1 MKIDGVFEGGGV
13 RGIAHVGAICALE
26 EHNYE
31 WERVAG
37 TSAGAIIA
45 ALLACG
51 YTGKELKTIIN
62 RADYTNFTKKT
73 CIDKIPII
81 GKGINVW
88 VKMGIY
94 KNDFIEQWLEDL
106 LSKKG
111 VHCFSD
117 LPNPEGLKIIAS
129 DISNGKM
136 VVFPDD
142 LLHYGFPNKKFS
154 IAKAVRMSATIP
166 FFFQPI
172 KWKTPK
178 WKQPCYIVDGGI
190 LSNYPIWIFDS
201 PNIPRWPTFGFHFV
215 KDEIQAEP
223 VHYEEPISM
232 FKGLFKT
239 MMQAHDLRHLNTE
252 ARARTIKIPT
262 GNITSTNFNLSDE
275 EKEWLYH
282 SGYLAAEKFLRSWNF
297 TQYINQYR
305 TGSPS
310 STTSGRTTNLEKQ

>member
-13 RGIAHVGAICALE
+13 RGIAHVGAICTLE
-26 EHNYE
+26 EHGYE

-51 YTGKELKTIIN
+51 YTGKELKIIIN
-62 RADYTNFTKKT
+62 NANYPNFLTKT
-73 CIDKIPII
+73 WLGKIPLI
-81 GKGINVW
+81 GKGVNVW
-88 VKMGIY
+88 FNMGIY
-94 KNDFIEQWLEDL
+94 KNDFIEQWLENL

-111 VHCFSD
+111 VYCFSD
-117 LPNPEGLKIIAS
+117 LPNQGGLKIIAS
-129 DISNGKM
+129 DISNGNM
-136 VVFPDD
+136 VIFPDD
-142 LLHYGFPNKKFS
+142 LPQYGFSNKKFS
-154 IAKAVRMSATIP
+154 IAKAVRMSSTIP
-166 FFFQPI
+166 FFFQPV

-178 WKQPCYIVDGGI
+178 WKNPCYMLDGGI
-190 LSNYPIWIFDS
+190 LSNYPIWIFDA

-239 MMQAHDLRHLNTE
+239 MMQAHDLRYLNTE
-252 ARARTIKIPT
+252 TRARTIKIPT

-282 SGYLAAEKFLRSWNF
+282 SGYQAAEKFLSSWNF
-297 TQYINQYR
+297 NQYIHRYRRDSSDSNNQNQ
-305 TGSPS
+305 P
-310 STTSGRTTNLEKQ
+310 

>member
-26 EHNYE
+26 ENGYA

-62 RADYTNFTKKT
+62 NADYTNFLTKT
-73 CIDKIPII
+73 WLDKIPLI
-81 GKGINVW
+81 GKGVNVW
-88 VKMGIY
+88 FKMGIY

-111 VHCFSD
+111 VTCFSD
-117 LPNPEGLKIIAS
+117 LPNPDSLKIIAS
-129 DISNGKM
+129 DISNGNM
-136 VVFPDD
+136 VIFPDD
-142 LLHYGFPNKKFS
+142 LPHYGFSNKNFS
-154 IAKAVRMSATIP
+154 IAKAARMSSTIP
-166 FFFQPI
+166 FFFQPV

-178 WKQPCYIVDGGI
+178 WKQSCYMLDGGV
-190 LSNYPIWIFDS
+190 LSNYPIWIFDT

-223 VHYEEPISM
+223 VLYEEPVSM

-239 MMQAHDLRHLNTE
+239 MMQAHDLRYLNTE

-275 EKEWLYH
+275 ETDWLYH
-282 SGYLAAEKFLRSWNF
+282 SGYKAAEKFLSSWNF
-297 TQYINQYR
+297 NQYIYRYRRDSSASNNQ
-305 TGSPS
+305 
-310 STTSGRTTNLEKQ
+310 NKQ

>member
-26 EHNYE
+26 ENGYA

-37 TSAGAIIA
+37 TSSGAIIA

-62 RADYTNFTKKT
+62 NADYTNFLTKT
-73 CIDKIPII
+73 WLDKIPLI
-81 GKGINVW
+81 GKGVNVW
-88 VKMGIY
+88 FKMGIY

-111 VHCFSD
+111 VTCFSD
-117 LPNPEGLKIIAS
+117 LPNPDSLKIIAS
-129 DISNGKM
+129 DISNGNM
-136 VVFPDD
+136 VIFPDD
-142 LLHYGFPNKKFS
+142 LPHYGFSNKNFS
-154 IAKAVRMSATIP
+154 IAKAARMSSTIP
-166 FFFQPI
+166 FFFQPV

-178 WKQPCYIVDGGI
+178 WKQSCYMLDGGV
-190 LSNYPIWIFDS
+190 LSNYPIWIFDT

-223 VHYEEPISM
+223 VLYEEPVSM

-239 MMQAHDLRHLNTE
+239 MMQAHDLRYLNTE
-252 ARARTIKIPT
+252 ARTRTIKIPT

-275 EKEWLYH
+275 ETDWLYH
-282 SGYLAAEKFLRSWNF
+282 SGYKAAEKFLSSWNF
-297 TQYINQYR
+297 NQYIYRYRRDSSASNNQ
-305 TGSPS
+305 
-310 STTSGRTTNLEKQ
+310 NKQ

>member
-26 EHNYE
+26 ENGYT

-62 RADYTNFTKKT
+62 NADYTNFLTKT
-73 CIDKIPII
+73 WLDKIPLI
-81 GKGINVW
+81 GKGVNVW
-88 VKMGIY
+88 FKMGIY

-111 VHCFSD
+111 VTCFSD
-117 LPNPEGLKIIAS
+117 LPNPDSLKIIAS
-129 DISNGKM
+129 DISNGNM
-136 VVFPDD
+136 VIFPDD
-142 LLHYGFPNKKFS
+142 LPHYGFLNKNFS
-154 IAKAVRMSATIP
+154 IAKAARMSSTIP
-166 FFFQPI
+166 FFFQPV

-178 WKQPCYIVDGGI
+178 WKQSCYMLDGGV
-190 LSNYPIWIFDS
+190 LSNYPIWIFDT

-223 VHYEEPISM
+223 VLYEEPVSM

-239 MMQAHDLRHLNTE
+239 MMQAHDLRYLNTE

-275 EKEWLYH
+275 EKKWLYH
-282 SGYLAAEKFLRSWNF
+282 SGYQAAEKFLSSWNF
-297 TQYINQYR
+297 NQYIFRYR
-305 TGSPS
+305 RDS
-310 STTSGRTTNLEKQ
+310 SAPNNRNKQ

>member
-26 EHNYE
+26 EHGYE

-51 YTGKELKTIIN
+51 YTGKELRTIIN
-62 RADYTNFTKKT
+62 DANYTNFLTKT
-73 CIDKIPII
+73 WLDKIPFI
-81 GKGINVW
+81 GKGVNVW
-88 VKMGIY
+88 FKMGIY

-106 LSKKG
+106 LSQKG
-111 VHCFSD
+111 VYCFSD
-117 LPNPEGLKIIAS
+117 LSNPNGLKIVAS

-136 VVFPDD
+136 VIFPDD
-142 LLHYGFPNKKFS
+142 LPQYGFSDKKFS
-154 IAKAVRMSATIP
+154 IAKAARMSSTIP
-166 FFFQPI
+166 FFFQPV

-178 WKQPCYIVDGGI
+178 WKQPCYMLDGGI

-201 PNIPRWPTFGFHFV
+201 SNIPRWPTFGFHFV
-215 KDEIQAEP
+215 KAEIQAEP
-223 VHYEEPISM
+223 VHYEEPVSM

-239 MMQAHDLRHLNTE
+239 MMQAHDLRYLNTE

-275 EKEWLYH
+275 EKEWLFH
-282 SGYLAAEKFLRSWNF
+282 SGYRAAEKFLSAWNF
-297 TQYINQYR
+297 KQYIRQYR
-305 TGSPS
+305 SEPS
-310 STTSGRTTNLEKQ
+310 RALHSQTTNYDKQ

>member
-26 EHNYE
+26 EHGYE

-51 YTGKELKTIIN
+51 YTGEELRIIIN
-62 RADYTNFTKKT
+62 NINYTNFLTKT
-73 CIDKIPII
+73 GLDKIPLI
-81 GKGINVW
+81 GKGVNVW
-88 VKMGIY
+88 FNMGIY
-94 KNDFIEQWLEDL
+94 KNDFIEQWLENL

-111 VHCFSD
+111 IYCFSD
-117 LPNPEGLKIIAS
+117 LPNPDGLKIIAS
-129 DISNGKM
+129 DISNGNM
-136 VVFPDD
+136 VIFPDD
-142 LLHYGFPNKKFS
+142 LPQYGFSNKKFS
-154 IAKAVRMSATIP
+154 IAKAVRMSSTIP
-166 FFFQPI
+166 FFFQPV

-178 WKQPCYIVDGGI
+178 WKQPCYMLDGGI

-223 VHYEEPISM
+223 MHFEEPVSM

-239 MMQAHDLRHLNTE
+239 MMQAHDLRYLNTE
-252 ARARTIKIPT
+252 ARARTIKIPA
-262 GNITSTNFNLSDE
+262 GKITSTNFNLNDE

-282 SGYLAAEKFLRSWNF
+282 SGYQAAENFLSSWNF
-297 TQYINQYR
+297 NQYIHRYRRDSSASNNQN
-305 TGSPS
+305 P
-310 STTSGRTTNLEKQ
+310 N